1 MSSGQ
6 IKVHALPRNT
16 VELTIIGSGINTLK
30 SRPTYIGES
39 RTESIAEQ
47 PEQSKHDVRVS
58 ARVGHDLGWLQLSL
72 LFKYDGE
79 QHQTIA

>member
-16 VELTIIGSGINTLK
+16 VELTVIGIGINTPK

-47 PEQSKHDVRVS
+47 PEQSKHDVRV
-58 ARVGHDLGWLQLSL
+58 
-72 LFKYDGE
+72 
-79 QHQTIA
+79 